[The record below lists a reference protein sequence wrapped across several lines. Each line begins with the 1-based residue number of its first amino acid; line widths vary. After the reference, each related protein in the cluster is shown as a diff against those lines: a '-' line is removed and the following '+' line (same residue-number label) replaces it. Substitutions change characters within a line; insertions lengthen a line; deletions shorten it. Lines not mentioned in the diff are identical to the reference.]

1 MKTGCLLIVV
11 ALFVNGCG
19 TSRSVPG
26 STIYVDTDVVLL
38 GVVQKSGLKA
48 PVSASAMAADLDRII
63 AGLGGVAVTSAT
75 DTRQIIGASPHD
87 EMLAFY
93 ARHGRF
99 APYQVQR
106 LMAAN
111 LPAGKA
117 LAVRLESDTVERLP
131 VLRQNLVDQ
140 RNRVIADRERQ
151 TYVTRRVTQ
160 MSASLLDLYNG
171 RTIWTRQ
178 YRVSPQSG
186 AAFDLRAGDTFG
198 QSVAAAVENTLLK
211 DLRDADY
218 PAPPPLA
225 NSVLALLEK
234 VARNAPL
241 R

>member
-1 MKTGCLLIVV
+1 MKIRFLLIVV
-11 ALFVNGCG
+11 ALLVNGCA

-26 STIYVDTDVVLL
+26 TKVWTDTDVVLL

-48 PVSASAMAADLDRII
+48 PVRASVMAADLDRII
-63 AGLGGVAVTSAT
+63 AGLGNVAATSTT
-75 DTRQIIGASPHD
+75 DARQIIGASPHD
-87 EMLAFY
+87 EMMAYY
-93 ARHGRF
+93 ARNARF

-131 VLRQNLVDQ
+131 VRRQNLVDQ
-140 RNRVIADRERQ
+140 WDRVIADRERR
-151 TYVTRRVTQ
+151 TYITRRVTQ
-160 MSASLLDLYNG
+160 VSASLLDLQNG
-171 RTIWTRQ
+171 RVIWTRQ
-178 YRVSPQSG
+178 YRVSPQSET
-186 AAFDLRAGDTFG
+186 ASNFHAGDTFG
-198 QSVAAAVENTLLK
+198 ESVAAAVANTLIK

-225 NSVLALLEK
+225 NSVLALLEE

>member
-1 MKTGCLLIVV
+1 MKTGFLLIVV
-11 ALFVNGCG
+11 ALLVNGCA
-19 TSRSVPG
+19 TNRAVPG
-26 STIYVDTDVVLL
+26 SKVWTDTDVVLL

-48 PVSASAMAADLDRII
+48 PVRASVMAVDLDRII
-63 AGLGGVAVTSAT
+63 VGLGNVAATSTKDA
-75 DTRQIIGASPHD
+75 RQIIGASPHD
-87 EMLAFY
+87 EMMAFY
-93 ARHGRF
+93 ARNARF

-117 LAVRLESDTVERLP
+117 LAVRLESDTIERLP

-140 RNRVIADRERQ
+140 WGRVIADRERR
-151 TYVTRRVTQ
+151 TYITRRVTQ
-160 MSASLLDLYNG
+160 VSASLLDLHNG
-171 RTIWTRQ
+171 RVIWTRQ
-178 YRVSPQSG
+178 YRVSPQSET
-186 AAFDLRAGDTFG
+186 ASNFHAGDTLG
-198 QSVAAAVENTLLK
+198 ESVAAAVANTLIK

-225 NSVLALLEK
+225 NSVLALLEE